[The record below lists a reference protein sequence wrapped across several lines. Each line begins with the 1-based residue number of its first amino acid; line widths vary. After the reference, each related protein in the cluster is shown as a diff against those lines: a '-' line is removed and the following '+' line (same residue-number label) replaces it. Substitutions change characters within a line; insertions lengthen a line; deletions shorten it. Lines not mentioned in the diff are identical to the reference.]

1 MYENPFEERF
11 LIIAEKP
18 SVALTIAAVLGFKEK
33 KDGYVEGPDGYV
45 TWCLGHLAEYA
56 MPEAYDVRFK
66 KWSLDTLPIIPDKWQ
81 LVVPKDKEKQFRV
94 ICSLLKKAEQTRAPG
109 WTGSPVTVVNACDAG
124 REGELIFNR
133 VYELSGCTLPVKRL
147 WISSMEDDAIFQ
159 GFLDLKDSS
168 ELRNLAAASVCR
180 AQADWLIGMNASRAF
195 TKVYDYRLTVGRVQ
209 TPTLAML
216 VKRGD
221 EITGFQ
227 KTQYFITHL
236 MVDSMGH
243 TIDAVSE
250 HFQDREEAN
259 RLAGICN
266 TRVASVSSL
275 DRQTRTAAAPKLY
288 DLTSLQRDANRL
300 FGMSAS
306 KTLSCA
312 QNLYENKLITYPRTD
327 SRFLTDDMEKTALD
341 VISACRKS
349 FPFLNLPET
358 NSGSTGSRGSSG
370 NTQSGEPYTNPYAN
384 TYERPNVQRLLNSK
398 KVSDHH
404 AIIPTVRIRNSDL
417 SQCSEEEKYILIML
431 ATRLICASGKDHVYE
446 SVKASFYCG
455 GYTFTAAGQSV
466 KEAGWKAVDAAMRQY
481 CKIGSDAGKNETAS
495 GIPDRKL
502 KDDKWEQHG
511 IEMAGEESGIGAGAD
526 NDSTGF
532 QDLSSLYKG
541 AQFMPVQTRV
551 TDHWTQP
558 PKQYTEDTL
567 LHAMETAGAS
577 EMSDDVERK
586 GLGTPATR
594 AAIIDKLVAS
604 NYITRNKRQ
613 LIATDAGK
621 QLVSVLPEYLKSAQ
635 MTADWENRLLQIER
649 GQYNSQ
655 AFMDGITQL
664 INRMLQDCRQIDEG
678 EKKRFAYNDNTSG
691 GTRMGRPGR
700 ESLGKCPVCGSPVYE
715 GGKNFYCSDRNCRF
729 VLWKQ
734 NRYLDRMRTSLDAR
748 MVKDLLANGRTHVK
762 NLYSVKKDKYFAADL
777 IMEWASDKATF
788 GLEFPRHN
796 N

>member
-312 QNLYENKLITYPRTD
+312 QSLYENKLITYPRTD

-370 NTQSGEPYTNPYAN
+370 NTQSGDSYTNPYAN

-417 SQCSEEEKYILIML
+417 SQCSAEEKYVLIML

-455 GYTFTAAGQSV
+455 GYTFTATGQSV
-466 KEAGWKAVDAAMRQY
+466 KEVGWKAVDAAMRQY

-511 IEMAGEESGIGAGAD
+511 IEMAGEESGIGSGAD

-635 MTADWENRLLQIER
+635 ATKETMMKYERRKRCCKDPEKLKWYTHKIGILQEMYADC
-649 GQYNSQ
+649 
-655 AFMDGITQL
+655 
-664 INRMLQDCRQIDEG
+664 MLNAAELRR
-678 EKKRFAYNDNTSG
+678 KA
-691 GTRMGRPGR
+691 
-700 ESLGKCPVCGSPVYE
+700 
-715 GGKNFYCSDRNCRF
+715 
-729 VLWKQ
+729 
-734 NRYLDRMRTSLDAR
+734 
-748 MVKDLLANGRTHVK
+748 
-762 NLYSVKKDKYFAADL
+762 DKYR
-777 IMEWASDKATF
+777 EV
-788 GLEFPRHN
+788 RHE
-796 N
+796 

>member
-349 FPFLNLPET
+349 FPFLNLLET

-417 SQCSEEEKYILIML
+417 SQCSAEEKYILIML

-511 IEMAGEESGIGAGAD
+511 IEMAGEESGIGAGAE

>member
-417 SQCSEEEKYILIML
+417 SQCSAEEKYILIML

-446 SVKASFYCG
+446 SVKASFYCS

-466 KEAGWKAVDAAMRQY
+466 KEVGWKAVDVAMRQY

-678 EKKRFAYNDNTSG
+678 EKKRFAYDDNTSG

-734 NRYLDRMRTSLDAR
+734 NRYLDRMRTSLNAR

>member
-358 NSGSTGSRGSSG
+358 TSGSTGSRGSSG
-370 NTQSGEPYTNPYAN
+370 NTQSGDSYTNPYAN

-495 GIPDRKL
+495 EISDRKL
-502 KDDKWEQHG
+502 KDEKWEQHG
-511 IEMAGEESGIGAGAD
+511 KEMAGGESGIGAGAD

-734 NRYLDRMRTSLDAR
+734 NRYLDRMRKSLDAR

>member
-417 SQCSEEEKYILIML
+417 SQCSAEEKYILIML

-466 KEAGWKAVDAAMRQY
+466 KEVGWKAVDAAMRQY

-729 VLWKQ
+729 RRKELLLLGQELPLCSLEAESIPRQDAHKPGRKDGQGPSGEWQDTCEEPLLREEGQVLCC
-734 NRYLDRMRTSLDAR
+734 R
-748 MVKDLLANGRTHVK
+748 
-762 NLYSVKKDKYFAADL
+762 
-777 IMEWASDKATF
+777 SDH
-788 GLEFPRHN
+788 GVGE
-796 N
+796 

>member
-417 SQCSEEEKYILIML
+417 SQCSAEEKYILIML

-455 GYTFTAAGQSV
+455 GYTFTATGQSV
-466 KEAGWKAVDAAMRQY
+466 KEVGWKAVDAAMRQY
-481 CKIGSDAGKNETAS
+481 CKIDSDAGKNETAS

>member
-455 GYTFTAAGQSV
+455 GYTFTATGQSV

-788 GLEFPRHN
+788 GLDN
-796 N
+796 MK

>member
-56 MPEAYDVRFK
+56 MPDAYDVRFK

-370 NTQSGEPYTNPYAN
+370 NTQSGDLYTNPYAN

-417 SQCSEEEKYILIML
+417 SQCSAEEKYILILL

-455 GYTFTAAGQSV
+455 GYTFTAAGRSV
-466 KEAGWKAVDAAMRQY
+466 KEVGWKAVDAAMRRY

-495 GIPDRKL
+495 GMSDGKL
-502 KDDKWEQHG
+502 KDDKWEQHSK
-511 IEMAGEESGIGAGAD
+511 EMTGGESGIDADAD

-604 NYITRNKRQ
+604 NYITRNKHQ
-613 LIATDAGK
+613 LIVTDAGK

>member
-417 SQCSEEEKYILIML
+417 SQCSAEEKYILIML

-466 KEAGWKAVDAAMRQY
+466 KEVGWKAVDAAMRQY

-734 NRYLDRMRTSLDAR
+734 NRYLDRMCTSLDAR

>member
-341 VISACRKS
+341 VISASRKS

-417 SQCSEEEKYILIML
+417 SQCSAEEKYILIML

-466 KEAGWKAVDAAMRQY
+466 KEVGWKAVDAAMRQY

-586 GLGTPATR
+586 GLGTRGDDADGVRRSRGRETP
-594 AAIIDKLVAS
+594 
-604 NYITRNKRQ
+604 
-613 LIATDAGK
+613 DAG
-621 QLVSVLPEYLKSAQ
+621 V
-635 MTADWENRLLQIER
+635 
-649 GQYNSQ
+649 
-655 AFMDGITQL
+655 
-664 INRMLQDCRQIDEG
+664 
-678 EKKRFAYNDNTSG
+678 
-691 GTRMGRPGR
+691 
-700 ESLGKCPVCGSPVYE
+700 
-715 GGKNFYCSDRNCRF
+715 
-729 VLWKQ
+729 
-734 NRYLDRMRTSLDAR
+734 
-748 MVKDLLANGRTHVK
+748 
-762 NLYSVKKDKYFAADL
+762 
-777 IMEWASDKATF
+777 
-788 GLEFPRHN
+788 
-796 N
+796 

>member
-358 NSGSTGSRGSSG
+358 TSGSTGSRGSSG
-370 NTQSGEPYTNPYAN
+370 NTQSGDPYTNPYAK

>member
-417 SQCSEEEKYILIML
+417 SQCSAEEKYILIML

-511 IEMAGEESGIGAGAD
+511 TEMAGEESGIGAGAD